1 MHATKMH
8 AAPSAAGQA
17 GVRGAPRLGADRT
30 WTRVAAARP
39 LKPARVVRVGSF
51 SDSRKPAGQAG
62 SRKFFNSAANEVR
75 RKTPSRDAR
84 DAFIAHRNRWTFDTT
99 SKDADRVAFHPTL
112 PQADAARKVSASA
125 ISEPVVADE
134 PRAST
139 SVDDDV
145 RRNLQPSS
153 VVPER
158 RRRVNPAPNPVTM
171 DKVGAVVLAGG
182 ADSNNPLTRNQARA
196 ALRFGATYR
205 LIDFPIANCIN
216 SKVRRVFVM
225 TQWNSHTLNQHV
237 NAAYPPEVFG
247 FGEQGCVPGIPNPEP
262 NPTRRF
268 EARPFPRPPNNQRH
282 LPPCLQTQICYTP
295 LGFSSH
301 QKNSITH
308 RPYRA
313 PSRVVSRRK
322 LTQSPPRSLHHRS
335 VDVLPSNQ
343 TVREKSWSLG
353 SADCVRRHLQ
363 SGALQGPGQ
372 WEPDAY
378 LVLSGEAL
386 YRMDYQDML
395 KTHNETGAD
404 ITIGVSK
411 QRVGDVDA
419 TNLGICSVYSDDT
432 QVYGFREKPSQT
444 ELREMAQCPSAQ
456 TSLDD
461 CNVHVNMGVY
471 IFSRRAMKELVEV
484 IEHIDE
490 GTQLDFG
497 RDILPMAIATDY
509 QIHAHEHGGFWQP
522 VRNLRE
528 WYESNISI
536 CSPHLFRKM
545 YAGASDLID
554 VSKDPVFTVPRTLPP
569 ARFSGESQCD
579 SSLISDGVVVANG
592 CVIKDSVVG
601 PCVVFGEGVSVERV
615 VFNGHPE
622 MAHIHGNDVPD
633 VGAGSVV
640 YGCVVQSD
648 VLIGAGCV
656 LTNEKRVKKA
666 EVIDDEGHGYIID
679 DGIITILEGT
689 VLAAGTV
696 I

>member
-62 SRKFFNSAANEVR
+62 SRKFFNSAANE
-75 RKTPSRDAR
+75 
-84 DAFIAHRNRWTFDTT
+84 
-99 SKDADRVAFHPTL
+99 
-112 PQADAARKVSASA
+112 ADAARKVSASA

-247 FGEQGCVPGIPNPEP
+247 FGEQG
-262 NPTRRF
+262 
-268 EARPFPRPPNNQRH
+268 
-282 LPPCLQTQICYTP
+282 
-295 LGFSSH
+295 
-301 QKNSITH
+301 
-308 RPYRA
+308 
-313 PSRVVSRRK
+313 
-322 LTQSPPRSLHHRS
+322 S

-444 ELREMAQCPSAQ
+444 ELREMAQCPSGE

-569 ARFSGESQCD
+569 ARFSGESECD

-592 CVIKDSVVG
+592 CMIKDSVVG

-648 VLIGAGCV
+648 VLIGAGCI

-689 VLAAGTV
+689 VLEAGTV

>member
-62 SRKFFNSAANEVR
+62 SRKFFNSAANE
-75 RKTPSRDAR
+75 
-84 DAFIAHRNRWTFDTT
+84 
-99 SKDADRVAFHPTL
+99 
-112 PQADAARKVSASA
+112 ADAARKVSASA

-247 FGEQGCVPGIPNPEP
+247 FGEQG
-262 NPTRRF
+262 
-268 EARPFPRPPNNQRH
+268 
-282 LPPCLQTQICYTP
+282 
-295 LGFSSH
+295 
-301 QKNSITH
+301 
-308 RPYRA
+308 
-313 PSRVVSRRK
+313 
-322 LTQSPPRSLHHRS
+322 S

-395 KTHNETGAD
+395 KTHNKTGAD

-656 LTNEKRVKKA
+656 LTNEKRVKSA

>member
-62 SRKFFNSAANEVR
+62 SRKFFNSAANE
-75 RKTPSRDAR
+75 
-84 DAFIAHRNRWTFDTT
+84 
-99 SKDADRVAFHPTL
+99 
-112 PQADAARKVSASA
+112 ADAARKVSASA

-247 FGEQGCVPGIPNPEP
+247 FGEQG
-262 NPTRRF
+262 
-268 EARPFPRPPNNQRH
+268 
-282 LPPCLQTQICYTP
+282 
-295 LGFSSH
+295 
-301 QKNSITH
+301 
-308 RPYRA
+308 
-313 PSRVVSRRK
+313 
-322 LTQSPPRSLHHRS
+322 S

-444 ELREMAQCPSAQ
+444 ELREMAQCPSDN

-656 LTNEKRVKKA
+656 LTNEKRVKSA

>member
-1 MHATKMH
+1 MH

-62 SRKFFNSAANEVR
+62 SRKFFNSAANE
-75 RKTPSRDAR
+75 
-84 DAFIAHRNRWTFDTT
+84 
-99 SKDADRVAFHPTL
+99 
-112 PQADAARKVSASA
+112 ADAARKVSASA

-247 FGEQGCVPGIPNPEP
+247 FGEQG
-262 NPTRRF
+262 
-268 EARPFPRPPNNQRH
+268 
-282 LPPCLQTQICYTP
+282 
-295 LGFSSH
+295 
-301 QKNSITH
+301 
-308 RPYRA
+308 
-313 PSRVVSRRK
+313 
-322 LTQSPPRSLHHRS
+322 S

-656 LTNEKRVKKA
+656 LTNEKRVKSA

>member
-62 SRKFFNSAANEVR
+62 SRKFFNSAANE
-75 RKTPSRDAR
+75 
-84 DAFIAHRNRWTFDTT
+84 
-99 SKDADRVAFHPTL
+99 
-112 PQADAARKVSASA
+112 ADAARKVSASA

-247 FGEQGCVPGIPNPEP
+247 FGEQG
-262 NPTRRF
+262 
-268 EARPFPRPPNNQRH
+268 
-282 LPPCLQTQICYTP
+282 
-295 LGFSSH
+295 
-301 QKNSITH
+301 
-308 RPYRA
+308 
-313 PSRVVSRRK
+313 
-322 LTQSPPRSLHHRS
+322 S